1 MKEDGIMLMGYY
13 TTLPGY
19 ECILTNYKQ
28 HRIIGIPYEFYEP
41 NGIVFID
48 FNDADKECTLSWY
61 EILHASN
68 FDSVYQEDDE
78 ELKDIME
85 SAISDRNKRVMK
97 DIVAFYIEPV
107 DSDVKAIEYMLEHS
121 RYYELRYS
129 EIPSMVLDSFV
140 PLFIDDND
148 KILAIGFGTT
158 AIHTT
163 DTTKNMLEMVAFND
177 HVIMKEVLII
187 PIKKSAIALNH
198 NI

>member
-1 MKEDGIMLMGYY
+1 
-13 TTLPGY
+13 
-19 ECILTNYKQ
+19 
-28 HRIIGIPYEFYEP
+28 
-41 NGIVFID
+41 
-48 FNDADKECTLSWY
+48 
-61 EILHASN
+61 
-68 FDSVYQEDDE
+68 
-78 ELKDIME
+78 ME